1 MDSLS
6 WEVAEHEVMR
16 LLNPELELSG
26 GSLTRGWS
34 LVSLRAATLT
44 VAAYLSFVV
53 LGSAAMRRLPAL
65 EGPRLTALMVM
76 YNATQVALC
85 FYMAAETIRQ
95 YWLLGYRPICN
106 NELVLL
112 LGKPFEPTGMSEVLW
127 VFHVSKVRQSAAQR
141 SQRLVQSFS
150 RSIVQAAAAAAWGQ
164 VLDFLDT
171 FFIVI
176 R

>member
-1 MDSLS
+1 MDNLS
-6 WEVAEHEVMR
+6 WEAVEQEVMR

-26 GSLTRGWS
+26 GSLTRGWA
-34 LVSLRAATLT
+34 LVSLRSAALT

-112 LGKPFEPTGMSEVLW
+112 PGKPFEPTGMSEVLW
-127 VFHVSKVRQSAAQR
+127 VFYVSKVRQTAAQR
-141 SQRLVQSFS
+141 PQRLVHSFKL
-150 RSIVQAAAAAAWGQ
+150 RRRGARYLI
-164 VLDFLDT
+164 FLT
-171 FFIVI
+171 PSSS
-176 R
+176 